1 MGTGES
7 SSRARGDKEGPNGAA
22 SSARLIH
29 GLQRTKEERRRRATG
44 PPFSARNGPPTRAR
58 RTNPMVAGSIPA
70 GRALTRHYV
79 VIHAYVIM
87 LVTRRLLPKAPGGS
101 FLVRQQHFV
110 IIRRP

>member
-70 GRALTRHYV
+70 GALPGTHVMSQDIGDSRTYG
-79 VIHAYVIM
+79 
-87 LVTRRLLPKAPGGS
+87 LGLLR
-101 FLVRQQHFV
+101 FLGRSWGW
-110 IIRRP
+110 